1 MSVEDQTAVVTG
13 AGSGIGREAAVLF
26 AERGAR
32 VVVADIDGP
41 AAESTASQIR
51 EAGGKALVSET
62 DVSDAEAIEVMFER
76 VEERYGSVDTLYNNA
91 GIPQQS
97 TPIEDISEETW
108 DRNHRINLKSVFLVT
123 KRALPLMRDS
133 GGAIINQA
141 SVAALR
147 PRDGL
152 SAYVA
157 AKGGVVA
164 LSKQLAYEL
173 ADDDIRV
180 NAICPG
186 PTDTDMLPQ
195 FTGEGISMDE
205 YRSTVPM
212 GRLLDVNDIASAA
225 VFLASDEASMVTGVA
240 LPVDGGRSI

>member
-1 MSVEDQTAVVTG
+1 MNLKDQTAVVTG

-41 AAESTASQIR
+41 AAEKTASRIR
-51 EAGGKALVSET
+51 EAGGEALVSKT
-62 DVSDAEAIEVMFER
+62 DVSDSEAVEVMFER
-76 VEERYGSVDTLYNNA
+76 VEKNYGSVEALYNNA
-91 GIPQQS
+91 GIPQRS
-97 TPIEDISEETW
+97 TPIEEISEETW
-108 DRNHRINLKSVFLVT
+108 DRNHRVNLKSVFLMT
-123 KRALPLMRDS
+123 KHTLPLMREK

-173 ADDDIRV
+173 ADDGIRV
-180 NAICPG
+180 NALCPG
-186 PTDTDMLPQ
+186 PTDTEMLPQ

-212 GRLLDVNDIASAA
+212 GRLLSVNDIASAA

>member
-1 MSVEDQTAVVTG
+1 MTVKNQTAVVTG
-13 AGSGIGREAAVLF
+13 AGSGIGREAAMLF

-41 AAESTASQIR
+41 AAEETVSRIR
-51 EAGGKALVSET
+51 EAGGEAMVSET
-62 DVSDAEAIEVMFER
+62 DVSDGESVKEMFDRTEAA
-76 VEERYGSVDTLYNNA
+76 YGGVDTLYNNA

-97 TPIEDISEETW
+97 TPIEEISEETW
-108 DRNHRINLKSVFLVT
+108 DRNHDVNLKSVFLTT
-123 KRALPLMRDS
+123 KHALPYLRDG
-133 GGAIINQA
+133 GGAVINQA

-173 ADDDIRV
+173 ADDGIRV

-195 FTGEGISMDE
+195 FTGDGISMEE
-205 YRSTVPM
+205 YRSTVPL

-225 VFLASDEASMVTGVA
+225 VFLASDEGSMLTGIA